1 MGVVSNDIDGR
12 DFKSAYLLYGEEAY
26 LRGFY
31 KNALKNALVNENDT
45 LNYSYYEGAGTNVD
59 EVSQLLQTLP
69 FMADYRVVIVENSG
83 WLSKASSDSDGE
95 EKGAGKYSELID
107 TIKNLGSDTVVI
119 FVEEKVDKRSKLYK
133 AIQSKGAI
141 EEYAPQTEEKLARW
155 VANMAASYGKKMDL
169 RTSMYLVSESGLD
182 MLLLKNEVDKLVA
195 YCLDREAITEKDVD
209 LLCTHQIT
217 NKIFDMIS
225 AIALHRQKEALRLYY
240 DLLALRE
247 SPFHI
252 LTLLV
257 RQYTQMLAVKD
268 GALKGEPASVIA
280 SKLGIQEWLAKRY
293 ADQTRNMKL
302 SEIKRN
308 LEACA
313 NADESIKSGNLI
325 DSMSVELLIVSC
337 SMPV

>member
-119 FVEEKVDKRSKLYK
+119 FAPNNVSLSVEN
-133 AIQSKGAI
+133 GAV
-141 EEYAPQTEEKLARW
+141 Q
-155 VANMAASYGKKMDL
+155 
-169 RTSMYLVSESGLD
+169 
-182 MLLLKNEVDKLVA
+182 
-195 YCLDREAITEKDVD
+195 
-209 LLCTHQIT
+209 
-217 NKIFDMIS
+217 NKF
-225 AIALHRQKEALRLYY
+225 AEALWNKPL
-240 DLLALRE
+240 
-247 SPFHI
+247 
-252 LTLLV
+252 
-257 RQYTQMLAVKD
+257 
-268 GALKGEPASVIA
+268 
-280 SKLGIQEWLAKRY
+280 
-293 ADQTRNMKL
+293 
-302 SEIKRN
+302 
-308 LEACA
+308 
-313 NADESIKSGNLI
+313 
-325 DSMSVELLIVSC
+325 
-337 SMPV
+337 